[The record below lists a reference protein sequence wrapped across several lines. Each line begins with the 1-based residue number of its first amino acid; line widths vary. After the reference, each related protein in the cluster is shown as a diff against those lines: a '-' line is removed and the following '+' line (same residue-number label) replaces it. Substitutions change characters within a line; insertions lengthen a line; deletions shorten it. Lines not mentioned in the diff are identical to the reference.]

1 MSKSEMRRLA
11 IQKGYKKFDV
21 ELSSEV
27 SKSFRCQKA
36 ADSLDIDVNKKS
48 IHKLSIEAD
57 IDSDFSIGLIIGAS
71 GSGKTTLAK
80 HIYGEECFKE
90 YLDLS
95 KPVIDQFPKEFKYEQ
110 CAEILTGVGLTSVP
124 CWIRPAY
131 TLSNGQRTRAEVAL
145 AIANKSELTIIDEWT
160 SVVDRTVAK
169 VMSHCISKTIRKQKG
184 RRVVL
189 ISCHYDV
196 VEFLNPDWVI
206 DCNKQ
211 EFQDRRSLWQRFER
225 TEKLTFEVRETDGKE
240 WKYFSKYH
248 YLSDKLPVGKMYH
261 YGLFCGEDQIGYL
274 NYANYVP
281 KRPDKKMIYHF
292 NRLVIHP
299 DYVGFGLGIKFLN
312 EATTHLKGKINCD
325 VFGAF
330 SSVPVYKALTRDKRW
345 ILKDIKRPLEK
356 GGGTSANKNY
366 MRTLVTLFSFKWVGD
381 RRKDQDAS
389 K

>member
-1 MSKSEMRRLA
+1 M
-11 IQKGYKKFDV
+11 KFDV

-48 IHKLSIEAD
+48 THKLSIEAD
-57 IDSDFSIGLIIGAS
+57 IESDFSIGLIIGAS

-110 CAEILTGVGLTSVP
+110 CADILTGVGLTSVP

-145 AIANKSELTIIDEWT
+145 AIANKSDLTVIDEWT

-169 VMSHCISKTIRKQKG
+169 VMSHCISKTVRKQKG
-184 RRVVL
+184 RRIVL
-189 ISCHYDV
+189 LSCHYDV
-196 VEFLNPDWVI
+196 VEFLNPDWII

-211 EFQDRRSLWQRFER
+211 EFQDRRSLWQDFKREEQLKFDI
-225 TEKLTFEVRETDGKE
+225 RETDGKE

-281 KRPDKKMIYHF
+281 KRPDHKFVYHF

-312 EATTHLKGKINCD
+312 EATDRLKEKISCD

-330 SSVPVYKALTRDKRW
+330 SSVPVYKALVKDPRW
-345 ILKDIKRPLEK
+345 LLKDIKRPLK
-356 GGGTSANKNY
+356 KVGGSSANQNY
-366 MRTLVTLFSFKWVGD
+366 MRTLVTMFSFKYV
-381 RRKDQDAS
+381 RKRE
-389 K
+389 